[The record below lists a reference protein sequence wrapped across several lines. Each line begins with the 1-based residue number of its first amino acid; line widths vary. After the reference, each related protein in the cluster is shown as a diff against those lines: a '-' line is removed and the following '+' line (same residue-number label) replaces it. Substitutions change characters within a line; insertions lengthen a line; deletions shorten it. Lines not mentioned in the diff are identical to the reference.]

1 VACPLTAATVVG
13 APASRSDE
21 PPETMSPAHGTG
33 ADAARVRHAWI
44 AGVLHST
51 GSALV
56 LLTTGVNIVLA
67 AHYPLVSALAI
78 LLLAYGIR
86 RGSGM
91 AALLLFL
98 ATVTPAAVKLGL
110 GALHLADLPAF
121 PLAAVYLRGVVGAV
135 RLRRPRR

>member
-1 VACPLTAATVVG
+1 
-13 APASRSDE
+13 
-21 PPETMSPAHGTG
+21 MSSEQYENHRAH
-33 ADAARVRHAWI
+33 DAWRWMRHAWI
-44 AGVLHST
+44 TGVLHAG

-67 AHYPLVSALAI
+67 AHYPLVSAAAI

-86 RGSGM
+86 RGSRA

-98 ATVTPAAVKLGL
+98 ATLTPAAIKLAV

-121 PLAAVYLRGVVGAV
+121 PLAALYLRGFAGSVRHH
-135 RLRRPRR
+135 RLRRQQPGPAAD